1 MRPWRALGTVR
12 RADFE
17 GPDYQFV
24 SAPFS
29 GDAPVLEGSVRE
41 AQLQP
46 GLWMHCA
53 EVVDLH
59 SMASRIRIEA
69 GLRLV
74 MVVAGEVDVSIGG
87 HRLQLRAGHG
97 AHANAALVAMPE
109 PALFERRWKR
119 GKWERKLS
127 LHCTPEWLGK
137 HARLCQEDGQTPS
150 GLFGSRLPLP
160 MQGDELCMLRWH
172 PSSHAISLAEQMML
186 DADASTPELRRL
198 RQAGRALELLYEAL
212 AEREACATPAA
223 APAGLRLRDHERML
237 RLRSFLDAEI
247 HQPYELPLTIEELG
261 RRFGL
266 SASALQ
272 RQFRQAFSSSVNEY
286 RRSMRLQRAR
296 ADLERGCTIAEAA
309 CQAGYTSAANFS
321 TAFRRQFGVSPRDL
335 CCRA

>member
-69 GLRLV
+69 GLRL
-74 MVVAGEVDVSIGG
+74 
-87 HRLQLRAGHG
+87 
-97 AHANAALVAMPE
+97 
-109 PALFERRWKR
+109 
-119 GKWERKLS
+119 
-127 LHCTPEWLGK
+127 
-137 HARLCQEDGQTPS
+137 
-150 GLFGSRLPLP
+150 
-160 MQGDELCMLRWH
+160 
-172 PSSHAISLAEQMML
+172 
-186 DADASTPELRRL
+186 
-198 RQAGRALELLYEAL
+198 
-212 AEREACATPAA
+212 
-223 APAGLRLRDHERML
+223 RDHERML

-266 SASALQ
+266 SVSALQ